1 MARDAQ
7 KPVLKPS
14 SSKRQGDPMA
24 EIREQHEREFRT
36 RITGPVT
43 SGAIKWEKISKL
55 GTRRTTERKFDKP
68 NVNVKDTSNSKSE
81 TLPWSEQSAVGKGK
95 SRDNKEVADTE
106 VCMAEVLPSLRLI

>member
-1 MARDAQ
+1 
-7 KPVLKPS
+7 
-14 SSKRQGDPMA
+14 MA

-55 GTRRTTERKFDKP
+55 GTRRTTERKSDKP